1 MIADDIRAGLTR
13 GEFFLEYMPTVS
25 LTDGRCVGAEALAR
39 WRQADEIV
47 PPDRF
52 IPLIEEN
59 PVAGLLTYWVF
70 ETVGNEL
77 GAWLRGHS
85 HAHLSINV
93 PPSLLG
99 RGGMEYAAMKAG
111 LTDLHKQVILEVTE
125 RGLPDQ
131 QGVAA
136 LEAAGRLGVRVALDD
151 VTLTG
156 ANLAVLFRCKLDFIK
171 IDRDL
176 VSQITPQCPCP
187 NWLAGLSALLKS
199 TPVGVIAEG
208 VETEAQVAAL
218 REAGIA
224 MAQGYYFSHP
234 LGAEEFKAYHAAL
247 ESGSA

>member
-1 MIADDIRAGLTR
+1 MTADDIRVGLNR

-25 LTDGRCVGAEALAR
+25 LTNGRCVGAEALAR
-39 WRQADEIV
+39 WRHASATI
-47 PPDRF
+47 PPNRF
-52 IPLIEEN
+52 IPLIEETS
-59 PVAGLLTYWVF
+59 VAGLLTYWVI

-77 GAWLRGHS
+77 GAWLR
-85 HAHLSINV
+85 AHRHTHLGINI

-111 LTDLHKQVILEVTE
+111 LTDLQKQVILEVTE

-131 QGVAA
+131 QGVEAI
-136 LEAAGRLGVRVALDD
+136 EAAARLGIRVALDD

-171 IDRDL
+171 IDRAL
-176 VSQITPQCPCP
+176 VSQITPECPCP

-208 VETEAQVAAL
+208 VETEGQVAAL
-218 REAGIA
+218 RDSGVN

-234 LGAEEFKAYHAAL
+234 LRVEEFKAFYDTR
-247 ESGSA
+247 EVGQ